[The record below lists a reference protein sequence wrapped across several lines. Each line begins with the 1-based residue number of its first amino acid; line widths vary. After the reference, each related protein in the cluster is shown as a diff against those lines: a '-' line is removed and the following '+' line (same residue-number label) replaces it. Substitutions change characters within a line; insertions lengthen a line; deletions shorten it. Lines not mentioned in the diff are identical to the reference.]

1 MSTIILLQCLN
12 FCRCDYDHSDCEKA
26 EWYVGEICNKV
37 AYKQC
42 CIDNQEE
49 FGFCY
54 DCYAQPGHHAGY
66 SIEYLEGM
74 LVKAESEWCQD
85 RYLLQKTGHVIL
97 NRDNSS
103 SAFIVCGIAPAA
115 ALVLIRAALA

>member
-1 MSTIILLQCLN
+1 MSSIILDVQWKMRRRHLHGLEVKIEFAHTIILLQCLN

-74 LVKAESEWCQD
+74 LVKA
-85 RYLLQKTGHVIL
+85 RYVHRKMTAHYKRL
-97 NRDNSS
+97 
-103 SAFIVCGIAPAA
+103 FI
-115 ALVLIRAALA
+115 